1 METAAAQK
9 PTFAFDAEN
18 EAKFQ
23 ALLGKYPT
31 KQAVVLPALWL
42 VMDQQ
47 GWVNTDAM
55 DYVARRLEQSS
66 VAVYAV
72 VEFYTMFLTSPPGR
86 NHIQLCRTLSCT
98 MLGCEDL
105 QALITEQ
112 IGIGPGEK
120 TEDGLFSFETV
131 ECLGSCGTA
140 PMMRLGKR
148 YYENLTRDKLSR
160 IIRACREGRD
170 PAVEDHD

>member
-9 PTFAFDAEN
+9 STFAFNAEN

-23 ALLGKYPT
+23 ALVGKYPT

-42 VMDQQ
+42 VIEQQ
-47 GWVNTDAM
+47 GWVSTDAM
-55 DYVARRLEQSS
+55 DYVARRLEQAP

-86 NHIQLCRTLSCT
+86 HHIQLCHTLTCT
-98 MLGCEDL
+98 MRGCEDL
-105 QALITEQ
+105 QAQITEET
-112 IGIGPGEK
+112 GIGPGEK
-120 TEDGLFSFETV
+120 SEDGLFSFETV

-140 PMMRLGKR
+140 PMMRMGNR
-148 YYENLTRDKLSR
+148 YYENLTREKLAR
-160 IIRACREGRD
+160 VIRACREERD
-170 PAVEDHD
+170 PAAEDHD